1 MFRFNFFRKANPK
14 TVKWAYV
21 SLADGRQV
29 HIRFPGCPGAA
40 ADVLDKSEQRLF
52 TVRVGSIVRTDNAG
66 DGVVREMDER
76 YVTLVVIKE
85 IGTVQ
90 VTLVTWEHI
99 QFAG

>member
-1 MFRFNFFRKANPK
+1 MFRFNFFRSAANK
-14 TVKWAYV
+14 KYEWAHV
-21 SLADGRQV
+21 GLSDGRQV
-29 HIRFPGCPGAA
+29 HVRFPGCPGAA

-66 DGVVREMDER
+66 DGVVREMDDR
-76 YVTLVVIKE
+76 YVTLVTIKE
-85 IGTVQ
+85 IGQIQ